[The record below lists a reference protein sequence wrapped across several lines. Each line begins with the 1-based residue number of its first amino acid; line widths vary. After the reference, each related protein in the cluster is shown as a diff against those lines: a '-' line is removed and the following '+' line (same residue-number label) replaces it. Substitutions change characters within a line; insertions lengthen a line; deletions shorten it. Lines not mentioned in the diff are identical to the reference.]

1 MTRFKEWRQR
11 IALVLAVVGPG
22 FITANVDNDAG
33 GIATY
38 SVAGAQFG
46 YSLLWTMIPITIAL
60 VIVQEMS
67 SRMGAITGKGL
78 SDLIREE
85 FGLRATF
92 LLMLA
97 LVATNFGNVVSEF
110 AGIAS
115 SFELFGVSK
124 YIVVPL
130 AAFVVWGIVVH
141 GTYASIEKVF
151 LSASAFYIC
160 YIVSGV
166 LADPDWKA
174 AALSTVTRPESAG
187 FRNYSYVSMIIGLAG
202 TTIAPWMQFYLQA
215 SIVEKGVT
223 ARQYRASRLDVVVGC
238 IFAAVVAWFI
248 VVACAATLH
257 TAGKYDI
264 VTGADAAQAL
274 RPLAGEYAYLLFAA
288 GLFNASLFAAC
299 ILPLSTAYAVCEGL
313 GLESGL
319 DKRFQDAPAFYW
331 LYTALIVFGAGVV
344 LVPQFP
350 LFRVMV
356 LSQVVNGILLPFV
369 LIFVILL
376 INDRELMG
384 TFVNSKSYNVVAWF
398 TVVVMI
404 VLTMLL
410 GLANVASA
418 QDRPFLFSVTTTT
431 EPEKSA
437 VRLDYDIGAGER
449 AFQSDTSNQPE
460 QRIGIQAS
468 KGRFTAIGRVGL
480 VSAGSSYQSSQ
491 SGELL
496 VSLLEPARNSLA
508 IAAGGGVLHEASGAN
523 VLLARVIGGREAE
536 SWRLHGN
543 AMFQKP
549 LRQDR
554 DTVDLVTSV
563 GWAWKTTR
571 SVAVGVEG
579 IGEDLE
585 GFWETEETEG
595 GARLLVGP
603 SLHVAPPGKK
613 WQLNATGGPVFHPSD
628 TGLSS
633 DALRDLPPTT
643 DRVSYAVK
651 VGLTYRLY

>member
-1 MTRFKEWRQR
+1 MTWLKEWRLR
-11 IALVLAVVGPG
+11 LALVVAVVGPG

-46 YSLLWTMIPITIAL
+46 YTLLWTMIPITVAL
-60 VIVQEMS
+60 VIIQEMS
-67 SRMGAITGKGL
+67 SRMGAVTGKGL

-141 GTYASIEKVF
+141 GTYNSIEKVF
-151 LSASAFYIC
+151 LSASAFYVC

-166 LADPDWKA
+166 LAHPDWKA

-187 FRNYSYVSMIIGLAG
+187 FRNYGYLSMIIGLAG

-223 ARQYRASRLDVVVGC
+223 ARQYKTSRLDVVIGC
-238 IFAAVVAWFI
+238 VFAAVVAWFI

-257 TAGKYDI
+257 TAGTYDI
-264 VTGADAAQAL
+264 KTGADAAEAL

-299 ILPLSTAYAVCEGL
+299 ILPISTAYAVCEGL

-319 DKRFQDAPAFYW
+319 DKRFEEAPAFYW

-344 LVPQFP
+344 LVPRFP

-356 LSQVVNGILLPFV
+356 LSQIVNGILLPFV
-369 LIFVILL
+369 LVFVILL

-384 TFVNSKSYNVVAWF
+384 SYINSKWYNVVSWF
-398 TVVVMI
+398 TVAIMI
-404 VLTMLL
+404 ALTIAM
-410 GLANVASA
+410 VIA
-418 QDRPFLFSVTTTT
+418 Q
-431 EPEKSA
+431 
-437 VRLDYDIGAGER
+437 
-449 AFQSDTSNQPE
+449 
-460 QRIGIQAS
+460 
-468 KGRFTAIGRVGL
+468 GRG
-480 VSAGSSYQSSQ
+480 
-491 SGELL
+491 
-496 VSLLEPARNSLA
+496 
-508 IAAGGGVLHEASGAN
+508 
-523 VLLARVIGGREAE
+523 
-536 SWRLHGN
+536 
-543 AMFQKP
+543 
-549 LRQDR
+549 
-554 DTVDLVTSV
+554 
-563 GWAWKTTR
+563 
-571 SVAVGVEG
+571 
-579 IGEDLE
+579 
-585 GFWETEETEG
+585 
-595 GARLLVGP
+595 
-603 SLHVAPPGKK
+603 
-613 WQLNATGGPVFHPSD
+613 
-628 TGLSS
+628 
-633 DALRDLPPTT
+633 
-643 DRVSYAVK
+643 
-651 VGLTYRLY
+651 